1 MSRSAKKGRLPEDR
15 NRPRRQNRASK
26 PPASA
31 RDMPDPGSPSPA
43 RTAGRNVYAPWLIC
57 SLLLLAVAVL
67 FGPAVQ
73 YDFVNYDD
81 NIAVYENP
89 AIRHGLDADGIHW
102 ALTTRHWGLWGPVTW
117 LSYLTDYEIYG
128 LKPWGYHL
136 TNVVLHAAT
145 AVLLFLVL
153 WRMTGQLWPCAFVAA
168 VFAIHPLHVEVVAW
182 VSERKGVLSGL
193 FFVLSLGAYLEYV
206 RRPFSFW
213 RYSTVAVF
221 FALSLMSKPILV
233 TLPFVLLLLDYWPL
247 GRTAAIP
254 LRRLIAEKIP
264 WLLLTAAWCFISPW
278 EEGETVIGLEKLP
291 LSARIGNALVSYV
304 AYLEKTFWPTNL
316 AVFYPHPG
324 TSLPTWKPLAALLLL
339 SAVTAFVL
347 LRWRR
352 NPCLPVGWFWYL
364 GMLVPAIGLVQISSH
379 AMADRYMYLPQ
390 IGLCFALTWGT
401 LYVVRSWPHRAWAC
415 GTAASLALVA
425 LFACAQQQTT
435 YWRDG
440 KALWTHAIDATPQ
453 SVLAHS
459 NLGMALMQQGEFDE
473 AIKRFEE
480 ALRIDPKCEDA
491 QCGLGV
497 TLVRLG
503 RLDEALPHLEEA
515 VKLWPESPGFKSNL
529 GRALTSR
536 ANLSAQRGNVDGAI
550 KDLDRAAELEPSKA
564 ATHFNLGRAFEMQGR
579 TDQAITQYG
588 RALALAKEQHNES
601 LAKSAMERI
610 RFLQAEIPG
619 QK

>member
-1 MSRSAKKGRLPEDR
+1 MSRSAKKGRMPEDR
-15 NRPRRQNRASK
+15 NRPRRGNRAPK
-26 PPASA
+26 TPASA
-31 RDMPDPGSPSPA
+31 HDAPDPGGPSAA
-43 RTAGRNVYAPWLIC
+43 RTAARQVYAPWLIC
-57 SLLLLAVAVL
+57 GLLLLAVAVV
-67 FGPAVQ
+67 FGPTVQ

-89 AIRHGLDADGIHW
+89 AIQHGLDAEGIHW

-153 WRMTGQLWPCAFVAA
+153 WRMTGRLWPCAFVAA

-206 RRPFSFW
+206 RRPFSLW
-213 RYSTVAVF
+213 RYLTVAVF
-221 FALSLMSKPILV
+221 FALSLMSKPFLV
-233 TLPFVLLLLDYWPL
+233 TLPFLLLLLDYWPL
-247 GRTAAIP
+247 GRTAVIP
-254 LRRLIAEKIP
+254 LRRLIVEKIP

-304 AYLEKTFWPTNL
+304 AYLEKTFWPSNL
-316 AVFYPHPG
+316 AAFYPHPG

-339 SAVTAFVL
+339 LAVTAFVL

-352 NPCLPVGWFWYL
+352 NPCLPVGWLWYL
-364 GMLVPAIGLVQISSH
+364 GMLVPAIGLVQIGSH
-379 AMADRYMYLPQ
+379 AMADRHMYLPQ
-390 IGLCFALTWGT
+390 IGLCLALTWGA

-415 GTAASLALVA
+415 GTAASLVLVA
-425 LFACAQQQTT
+425 LLACARQQTD
-435 YWRDG
+435 YWRDS
-440 KALWTHAIDATPQ
+440 KALWTHTIDATPQ
-453 SVLAHS
+453 NVLAHS
-459 NLGMALMQQGEFDE
+459 NLGMALMQRGEFDE

-497 TLVRLG
+497 TLARQG
-503 RLDEALPHLEEA
+503 RFDEAVPHLEQA
-515 VKLWPESPGFKSNL
+515 VKLWPESPAFKSNL
-529 GRALTSR
+529 CRALTSR
-536 ANLSAQRGNVDGAI
+536 AKHRPRNNFLGLVGGWVDNV
-550 KDLDRAAELEPSKA
+550 
-564 ATHFNLGRAFEMQGR
+564 
-579 TDQAITQYG
+579 
-588 RALALAKEQHNES
+588 
-601 LAKSAMERI
+601 
-610 RFLQAEIPG
+610 IPVG
-619 QK
+619 